1 MMDKSCDNIYKI
13 NTRIRYK
20 ISMQIVL
27 TALIFRHKQVVPQ
40 VCCQKSNSI
49 HFGEQ
54 RAQIFTRLQTFY
66 YFCEPMGKE
75 IPRVT
80 QI

>member
-1 MMDKSCDNIYKI
+1 
-13 NTRIRYK
+13 
-20 ISMQIVL
+20 MQIVL
-27 TALIFRHKQVVPQ
+27 TALVFQHKQVVPQ

-54 RAQIFTRLQTFY
+54 KAQIFTRLQTFY